1 MILGLGLVVNFVDL
15 GDIGRRYQIKVLMLW
30 IMLYPSIILI
40 ILLYSEQN
48 NYGSACSGQLQ
59 VLTCCWI

>member
-30 IMLYPSIILI
+30 IMLYPSIMILP
-40 ILLYSEQN
+40 YSEQN
-48 NYGSACSGQLQ
+48 NYGSACSGQQ
-59 VLTCCWI
+59 RVLTCCWI

>member
-30 IMLYPSIILI
+30 IMLYPSIIL
-40 ILLYSEQN
+40 LLYSEQN
-48 NYGSACSGQLQ
+48 NYGSACGGQQ
-59 VLTCCWI
+59 RVLTCCWI